1 MTLGHLKEN
10 ECPLSEEGVDL
21 QGVASRDSSLFK
33 CFVLLYQG
41 WFMGPKAYSG
51 SDGVWFLRL
60 SPGHLRL
67 VLLVHFVWRSQLLCC
82 EETHNQPGGGPYHEE
97 IRHLLPASTYQPAE

>member
-1 MTLGHLKEN
+1 MPGIAH
-10 ECPLSEEGVDL
+10 PDI
-21 QGVASRDSSLFK
+21 ASRDSSLFK

-67 VLLVHFVWRSQLLCC
+67 VLLVHSVWRSQLLCC
-82 EETHNQPGGGPYHEE
+82 EEKHKQPGGGPYHEE
-97 IRHLLPASTYQPAE
+97 LRHLLGASTYQPAE